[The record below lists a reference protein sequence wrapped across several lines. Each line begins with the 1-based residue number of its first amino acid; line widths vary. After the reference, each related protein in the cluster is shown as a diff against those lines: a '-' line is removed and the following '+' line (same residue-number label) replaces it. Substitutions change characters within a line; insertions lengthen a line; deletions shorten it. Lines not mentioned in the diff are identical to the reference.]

1 MLSFFEIAVVFLT
14 MMMCI
19 NGMFFVFGGPVA
31 NLDFEYAAESDMLIS
46 QDEVQ
51 SAAIT
56 SENSVKE
63 GDAFAAIFSFISV
76 VVGTVT
82 GGIGAISILV
92 TPFFVFGNAWSYAL
106 ESIFGA
112 TGLLWTFISLTII
125 PLVNLMQ
132 IGSVTYL
139 ILYAVA
145 AIRGANA

>member
-1 MLSFFEIAVVFLT
+1 MLSFFEMAVVFLT

-31 NLDFEYAAESDMLIS
+31 NIDFSYEAQNDMLIT
-46 QDEVQ
+46 QADIQ
-51 SAAIT
+51 NAAST

-82 GGIGAISILV
+82 GSIGAISILIG
-92 TPFFVFGNAWSYAL
+92 PFFAFGNAWSFVL
-106 ESIFGA
+106 KTIFGD
-112 TGLLWTFISLTII
+112 TGLLWTFLSLTVI
-125 PLVNLMQ
+125 PLINFMQ
-132 IGSVTYL
+132 IGSITYL

>member
-1 MLSFFEIAVVFLT
+1 MLSFFEMAVVFLT
-14 MMMCI
+14 MMTCI

-31 NLDFEYAAESDMLIS
+31 NIDFTYGAESDLLIS
-46 QDEVQ
+46 QEEVQ
-51 SAAIT
+51 NAAST

-82 GGIGAISILV
+82 GAIGAISILLQ
-92 TPFFVFGNAWSYAL
+92 PFFAFGNAWAYAL
-106 ESIFGA
+106 ETVFGGS
-112 TGLLWTFISLTII
+112 GLLWTFLSLTII
-125 PLVNLMQ
+125 PIVNLLQMGA
-132 IGSVTYL
+132 ITYL

>member
-19 NGMFFVFGGPVA
+19 NGMFFVFGGTVA
-31 NLDFEYAAESDMLIS
+31 NLDFEYGAESNLLIS

-51 SAAIT
+51 NAATT

-82 GGIGAISILV
+82 GAIGSISILLG
-92 TPFFVFGNAWSYAL
+92 PFFVFGNAWAYAL
-106 ESIFGA
+106 KSIFGK
-112 TGLLWTFISLTII
+112 TGLLWDFISLTII
-125 PLVNLMQ
+125 PLINLMQ
-132 IGSVTYL
+132 IGSITYL

-145 AIRGANA
+145 AIRGAST